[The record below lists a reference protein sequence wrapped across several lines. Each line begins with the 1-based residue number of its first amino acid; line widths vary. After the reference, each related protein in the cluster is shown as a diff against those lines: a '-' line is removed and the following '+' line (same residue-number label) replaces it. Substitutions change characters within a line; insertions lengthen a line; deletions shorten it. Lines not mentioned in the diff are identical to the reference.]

1 MTLIEKIPALSDAEL
16 KLLLSNARRLD
27 ITGTP
32 DQRRQA
38 AEVITPLEREASR
51 RRAVRSL
58 QSLSP
63 KSILRES

>member
-1 MTLIEKIPALSDAEL
+1 MTLIEKIPALSDGEL

-32 DQRRQA
+32 DQRRQV
-38 AEVITPLEREASR
+38 AEVITRVAGEAAR
-51 RRAVRSL
+51 RRAARSV
-58 QSLSP
+58 QSLSS

>member
-1 MTLIEKIPALSDAEL
+1 MTLIEKIPALSDGEL

-32 DQRRQA
+32 DQRRQV

-51 RRAVRSL
+51 RRAARSV